1 MAKTTIHIYARQVR
15 MYLILS
21 PEKAILDVFRLRPE
35 VLFISEYFLP
45 AFKDHQEVL
54 IVLKPK
60 TN

>member
-1 MAKTTIHIYARQVR
+1 MAKTTIHIYARQAQ
-15 MYLILS
+15 MYLNLS

-45 AFKDHQEVL
+45 AFKDNQEVL

-60 TN
+60 AN